1 MQVFRDV
8 TPWRLAVTEEDILV
22 GLIYPEDEG
31 TTTLLN
37 VGNIS
42 SLGTA

>member
-8 TPWRLAVTEEDILV
+8 RPWRLAVV

-37 VGNIS
+37 VSNIS